1 MRSSWWC
8 EMHGDLQDHWNT
20 AYSEK
25 TDQQVSWHQEDAQP
39 SLDLILDGQG
49 AKDLSVIDV
58 GAGRSRL
65 ADALVAAGCRDLT
78 LLDISNEALSA
89 VRERMVEYQPT
100 FVTADVTQWKPHRT
114 WDVWH
119 DRAVFHFLT
128 ETAERAAYM
137 RRLRAAT
144 RPGSRIVMATFA
156 EDGPRR
162 CSGLP
167 VQRYSA
173 AEMSAQLGQS
183 FTFRSTIKLTHVTPS
198 GAPQSFRYSIF
209 SRV

>member
-1 MRSSWWC
+1 
-8 EMHGDLQDHWNT
+8 MHGDLQDHWNT

-39 SLDLILDGQG
+39 SLDLILDGQV
-49 AKDLSVIDV
+49 AKDLRVIDV
-58 GAGRSRL
+58 
-65 ADALVAAGCRDLT
+65 
-78 LLDISNEALSA
+78 

-144 RPGSRIVMATFA
+144 RPGSKIVMATFA